1 MTLYDDEDMLMLSG
15 IQHYMFYCPWQW
27 GLIHMEQL
35 WDDNRLTVEGSL
47 LHKRVD
53 NPFYREK
60 NGDTITLLSCSIGL
74 KTAGALRLF

>member
-15 IQHYMFYCPWQW
+15 IQHYMFCPRQW

-60 NGDTITLLSCSIGL
+60 NGDTITASSCSIGL